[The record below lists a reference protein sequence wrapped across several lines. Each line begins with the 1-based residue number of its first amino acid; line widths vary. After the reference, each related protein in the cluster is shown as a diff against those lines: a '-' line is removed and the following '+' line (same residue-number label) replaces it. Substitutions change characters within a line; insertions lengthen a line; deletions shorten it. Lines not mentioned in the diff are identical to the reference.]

1 MATLLTYFAD
11 FFTFGQA
18 LNETLTKEGSYPRSA
33 VDVYG
38 ELHGRIDSAKLA
50 AQQGQKRNTDIDE
63 ACFAVAA
70 WLDEVIASHPDWWK
84 DATQLQVTLF
94 ATNNAGNEFFTHL
107 SKLTAEQDE
116 VREIYYLALCLGFV
130 GQYYYEAG
138 DTGEIGRLKD
148 THGRQLPM
156 APAILQ
162 DIPEEKITP
171 QPYRTADPAG
181 PRFPAR
187 WPELFLKGG
196 IATSIALV
204 AGILAYYLMQQYFDS
219 KPSRPIPE
227 VAAPEPEIASING
240 LLKTH
245 ACHDFDVLK
254 KEESG
259 NVAVTGYV
267 PTTDGQKSL
276 IAELKALP
284 AAEKIN
290 PKIDV
295 LGYPFCD
302 VVELAAP
309 FRRANTTQNA
319 GLEAKN
325 RDEKLKMQEGDLIA
339 VDVTL
344 PSYAAYLY
352 VDYFVADGSEVV
364 HLFPNAPGKEV
375 TTNARAK
382 IVVGEPTDNRLPWK
396 VSPPFGKE
404 MVVAYASRTP
414 LFRTR
419 RQEVEKVKEYLP
431 VLREAL
437 RAKESNAVARYFFI
451 ETEAKH

>member
-11 FFTFGQA
+11 FFTYGQA
-18 LNETLTKEGSYPRSA
+18 LNDTLTKQGSYSRSSTEVCSA
-33 VDVYG
+33 
-38 ELHGRIDSAKLA
+38 LRSRIDAAKLV
-50 AQQGQKRNTDIDE
+50 AQQGQKRDADINE
-63 ACFAVAA
+63 ACFAVVA
-70 WLDEVIASHPDWWK
+70 WLDELIASHPDWWK

-116 VREIYYLALCLGFV
+116 VREVYYVALCLGFV
-130 GQYYYEAG
+130 GQYYCEVG
-138 DTGEIGRLKD
+138 DAGEIGRLKEI
-148 THGRQLPM
+148 HGRQLP
-156 APAILQ
+156 APPAVLK

-181 PRFPAR
+181 PKFPAR

-196 IATSIALV
+196 IAASVALV

-227 VAAPEPEIASING
+227 VAAPEPDIASINA

-245 ACHDFDVLK
+245 ACHDFDVIKDGTGVLV
-254 KEESG
+254 SG
-259 NVAVTGYV
+259 FAPNA
-267 PTTDGQKSL
+267 DGQKSL

-284 AAEKIN
+284 ASEKII
-290 PKIDV
+290 PKLEI

-302 VVELAAP
+302 IVELAAP
-309 FRRANTTQNA
+309 LRQANLAQSA
-319 GLEAKN
+319 GLDARN
-325 RDEKLKMQEGDLIA
+325 RDEKPKMQEGDLIA
-339 VDVTL
+339 VNVTI
-344 PSYAAYLY
+344 PKYSAYLY

-364 HLFPNAPGKEV
+364 HLFPAATGKEIA
-375 TTNARAK
+375 TGAQAK
-382 IVVGEPTDNRLPWK
+382 IVVGEPVDNRLPWK

-404 MVVAYASRTP
+404 MVVAFATRVP
-414 LFRTR
+414 LFRIR
-419 RQEVEKVKEYLP
+419 RPEVEKVKDYLP

-437 RAKESNAVARYFFI
+437 RAKESNAVAQYFFI
-451 ETEAKH
+451 DTEAKH